1 MINKKQP
8 RPIKESEIKSN
19 SMPSKRKTGRPKKEI
34 NIEQFQKLCQ
44 LQCTK
49 KEIASFFDCS
59 EDTIEN
65 FCHSEFNETFSV
77 VFNKYASVGKISLR
91 RTQFKL
97 AERSA
102 SMAIWLGKQILG
114 QEDKI
119 AIQTIDD
126 NTLDDLEKMVLL
138 NEELSSNET
147 ASDKPTDE

>member
-1 MINKKQP
+1 MA
-8 RPIKESEIKSN
+8 
-19 SMPSKRKTGRPKKEI
+19 KRGRPRKDISK
-34 NIEQFQKLCQ
+34 EQFEKLCG

-49 KEIASFFDCS
+49 KELAAFFDCS

-65 FCHSEFNETFSV
+65 FCHREYGDNFSAV
-77 VFNKYASVGKISLR
+77 YNKYASIGNISLR

-119 AIQTIDD
+119 AIQTIEQAVIDD
-126 NTLDDLEKMVLL
+126 IEAQVIIN
-138 NEELSSNET
+138 
-147 ASDKPTDE
+147 DKTTGAEPSAE